1 MKEYK
6 INLVKRRQEAIDS
19 FVEITNILHKYEIEY
34 WLDYGTLLGAI
45 RDKTIIP
52 WDGEFDI
59 STLESSLDLNSP
71 MWKEIKGLG
80 YDISFGEFNIK
91 IRKESQLVGS
101 FVIDLHRYKETNKG
115 ALYEYGLDPKGF
127 FNNLILYT
135 YKLFGDAKRIENT
148 PEITFT
154 CIYNEILN
162 KTGAKISEIDTAEIR
177 VVIGKMHRFPFT
189 IYFKDHEIKYD
200 VIINRKTFTN
210 IFYSI
215 INILPSSLNK
225 AISAALQNRV
235 NNIKFHPLKKVYVKD
250 YYKSLSSTEF
260 CGLTFPCFK
269 DSEKYLSEVYGEG
282 WRVPTNKW
290 ELLHDSPLSKNK

>member
-6 INLVKRRQEAIDS
+6 INLVKKRQEAIYC
-19 FVEITNILHKYEIEY
+19 FVEVTNILRKFKIDY

-59 STLESSLDLNSP
+59 STLGSSINLNSS
-71 MWKEIKGLG
+71 MWKELEDLG
-80 YDISFGEFNIK
+80 YVISYGEFNIK
-91 IRKESQLVGS
+91 IRKESQLVSS
-101 FVIDLHRYKETNKG
+101 FVIDLHRYKETDKG
-115 ALYEYGLDPKGF
+115 ALYEYGLSPKRRIDS
-127 FNNLILYT
+127 LILYT
-135 YKLFGDAKRIENT
+135 YKLLGTAKRIENT

-154 CIYNEILN
+154 QIYNEILN
-162 KTGAKISEIDTAEIR
+162 RTEAKIPEIDNTEIK
-177 VVIGKMHRFPFT
+177 VVIGKTYKSPFT
-189 IYFKDHEIKYD
+189 IFFKDEEIKFD
-200 VIINRKTFTN
+200 VITKRSMITRVLYLFVR
-210 IFYSI
+210 
-215 INILPSSLNK
+215 ILPSSFNN
-225 AISAALQNRV
+225 AIISALQNRV
-235 NNIKFHPLKKVYVKD
+235 NNIKFDPLKKVYVKD

-290 ELLHDSPLSKNK
+290 ELLHDSPLV